1 MTAHEKTESNLKLS
15 GGVVITPTPLK
26 KEVQNMEKILT
37 DSIDEIT
44 LILLPTKESNS
55 QEWDKNRNVMIQTFI
70 FLSKLKMV
78 YGTTAQADKS
88 KQAGYTD
95 SLIFPD
101 KPLLSISWHKIF
113 DNMGVCVH
121 FSALAWTM
129 YQTRFSKTYHEYI
142 NVADFLRMV
151 QSEVYVTRL
160 SRIDFVADYKNFPS
174 SASPDTIY
182 RGMIEEKLI
191 VRNCENRK
199 VVQKKEGLNK
209 GGYYQ
214 TVYLGSKKSNTRY
227 FCRIYDK
234 KLEQLQKMGH
244 YYQEAMNCDS
254 WVRHEV
260 VFRNIYAQQITE
272 ELLNN
277 VHTDDD
283 LQSFIAQ
290 KITEKYQFYEADASE
305 PTDYT
310 KALLEVV
317 GNHKFPLL
325 RNPSPRD
332 NNLNASIRYLRTG
345 SGLYS
350 VLYKVSCIW
359 GNDAEK
365 KLLELFYSEYKEKY
379 KKDVLKNKDI
389 FLWLK
394 KHQDNLKNDKLNDYF

>member
-1 MTAHEKTESNLKLS
+1 
-15 GGVVITPTPLK
+15 
-26 KEVQNMEKILT
+26 
-37 DSIDEIT
+37 
-44 LILLPTKESNS
+44 
-55 QEWDKNRNVMIQTFI
+55 
-70 FLSKLKMV
+70 MV

-129 YQTRFSKTYHEYI
+129 YQTSFSKTYHEYI

-254 WVRHEV
+254 WVRQEV

-277 VHTDDD
+277 VHTDYE
-283 LQSFIAQ
+283 LRSFIAQ
-290 KITEKYQFYEADASE
+290 KITEKYRFYEEGASE
-305 PTDYT
+305 PTEYT
-310 KALLEVV
+310 KALLEIV
-317 GNHKFPLL
+317 GNHQFPLL

-332 NNLNASIRYLRTG
+332 NDLNASIRYLRRG
-345 SGLYS
+345 SGLYA

-359 GNDAEK
+359 GDDAEK
-365 KLLELFYSEYKEKY
+365 ELMELLYLEYKEKY
-379 KKDVLKNKDI
+379 KKDISKNKDI

-394 KHQDNLKNDKLNDYF
+394 KHQDNLKNDNLNDYF

>member
-1 MTAHEKTESNLKLS
+1 
-15 GGVVITPTPLK
+15 
-26 KEVQNMEKILT
+26 MEKVLNAIVDEFTLT
-37 DSIDEIT
+37 
-44 LILLPTKESNS
+44 LLPTKESNS

-70 FLSKLKMV
+70 HLSKLEMV

-113 DNMGVCVH
+113 NNMGVCVH

-129 YQTRFSKTYHEYI
+129 YQTNYLKMYHECI

-151 QSEVYVTRL
+151 QSEGYVTRL

-174 SASPDTIY
+174 SASPDAIY
-182 RGMIEEKLI
+182 RGIIEKKLI

-199 VVQKKEGLNK
+199 VRLRKEALNKEG
-209 GGYYQ
+209 YYR
-214 TVYLGSKKSNTRY
+214 TVYLGSRKSNTRC

-234 KLEQLQKMGH
+234 KEEQIQTMGH

-254 WVRHEV
+254 WVRYEI

-277 VHTDDD
+277 VHTDNE

-305 PTDYT
+305 PTNYT
-310 KALLEVV
+310 KVLLEVI

-325 RNPSPRD
+325 NNPSPRD
-332 NNLNASIRYLRTG
+332 NDLIASIKYLRTN

-350 VLYKVSCIW
+350 VLYKVSRIW
-359 GNDAEK
+359 GDDAEK
-365 KLLELFYSEYKEKY
+365 ELLELLYLEYKEKY
-379 KKDVLKNKDI
+379 KKDISKNKDI

-394 KHQDNLKNDKLNDYF
+394 KHHDNLKNDNLNDYF